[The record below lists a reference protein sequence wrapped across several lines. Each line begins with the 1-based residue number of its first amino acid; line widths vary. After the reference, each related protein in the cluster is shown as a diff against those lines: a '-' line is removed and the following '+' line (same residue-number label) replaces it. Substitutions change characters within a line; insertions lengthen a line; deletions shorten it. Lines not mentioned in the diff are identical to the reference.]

1 VGRFNRCNPS
11 RDNLFGKVLYFAEE
25 GGVVILFFFCVL
37 GEKVYTYEQKK
48 YPTRSPSFAERF
60 CKQVDGSIPL
70 NLIWVK

>member
-1 VGRFNRCNPS
+1 MGRFNRCNPL
-11 RDNLFGKVLYFAEE
+11 RDNLFGKALYFAEE
-25 GGVVILFFFCVL
+25 GGVVILFFLVFL
-37 GEKVYTYEQKK
+37 ERRSTLMNK